1 MTKKTIWGAAIL
13 AVMAGPLYAQDGQ
26 ISPIQFNMNTLFL
39 IICGILVMW
48 MSAGFAM
55 VEAGFVRAKNV
66 VNQCAKNIGLVAIA
80 SICFLVFGYG
90 LMFPGDNW
98 IIPGVLGHSGM
109 VTIGDVADTGADF
122 GAKSH
127 ADGSIVF
134 FQMMFCAAVASIVSG
149 SLAERMKL
157 LPFFLFTILMTGIIY
172 PLQASWVWGG
182 GFLDT
187 QYGFKD
193 LAGSASIHVVG
204 GVAALTGSIALG
216 ARAGRYVD
224 GVKVPM
230 TSFNLPIAT
239 LGALILWMGWF
250 GFNAGSYLSFS
261 SEPDASN
268 VARILLNT
276 NMAAAGGVITA
287 AFVSYLQYY
296 RFDLSFMING
306 GLAGLVAITAEP
318 LFPTPVLAIAIGM
331 VGGLVVFWALQML
344 EALKIDDVVGA
355 IPVHLFAGIWGT
367 IAVVLSNPDATLMG
381 QVIGLA
387 VIIAY
392 VAVSTT
398 FIWTILKVSIG
409 IRVSAENEEVGVDQS
424 ELVTA
429 I

>member
-1 MTKKTIWGAAIL
+1 MKRTFLQAAGL
-13 AVMAGPLYAQDGQ
+13 ALIAGPALAQDAT

-48 MSAGFAM
+48 MAAGFAM
-55 VEAGFVRAKNV
+55 VEAGFVRTQSV

-80 SICFLVFGYG
+80 SVCFLVFGYG
-90 LMFPGDNW
+90 FMFPGNDW

-109 VTIGDVADTGADF
+109 VSIVEVADAGADF
-122 GAKSH
+122 GTKSH

-149 SLAERMKL
+149 SLAERMRL
-157 LPFFLFTILMTGIIY
+157 VSFFIFTLLMTGVIY
-172 PLQASWVWGG
+172 PVQASWVWGG
-182 GFLDT
+182 GFLDA
-187 QYGFKD
+187 QFGFKD
-193 LAGSASIHVVG
+193 LAGSTSIHVVG

-287 AFVSYLQYY
+287 AFISYLQNF

-306 GLAGLVAITAEP
+306 ALGGLVAITAEP
-318 LFPTPVLAIAIGM
+318 LFPSPVMAIVIGM
-331 VGGLVVFWALQML
+331 VGGMVVYWALQLL
-344 EALKIDDVVGA
+344 EYLKIDDVVGA
-355 IPVHLFAGIWGT
+355 IPVHLFAGAWGT
-367 IAVVLSNPDATLMG
+367 LAVVLSNPDATLMG
-381 QVIGLA
+381 QLIGLA

-392 VAVSTT
+392 VTLASGFV
-398 FIWTILKVSIG
+398 WVVLKKTIG
-409 IRVSAENEEVGVDQS
+409 IRVSAANEKAGLDES
-424 ELVTA
+424 ELVVA
-429 I
+429 L

>member
-1 MTKKTIWGAAIL
+1 MTKKAIWQAIVFAL
-13 AVMAGPLYAQDGQ
+13 IAGPAFAQEVE
-26 ISPIQFNMNTLFL
+26 ISPVQFNMNTLFL

-48 MSAGFAM
+48 MSAGFTM
-55 VEAGFVRAKNV
+55 VEAGFVRARNV

-80 SICFLVFGYG
+80 SVCFLIFGYG
-90 LMFPGDNW
+90 FMFPGENW
-98 IIPGVLGHSGM
+98 IIPGILGHSGM
-109 VTIGDVADTGADF
+109 VSIGGVADSSADF
-122 GAKSH
+122 GTKSH
-127 ADGSIVF
+127 ADGSIIF

-149 SLAERMKL
+149 SLAERMRL
-157 LPFFLFTILMTGIIY
+157 LPFFIFTILMTGIIY

-187 QYGFKD
+187 QFGFKD
-193 LAGSASIHVVG
+193 LAGSTAIHVVG
-204 GVAALTGSIALG
+204 GVAALTGSIVLG
-216 ARAGRYVD
+216 ARHGRYVD

-230 TSFNLPIAT
+230 VSFNLPIAT

-287 AFVSYLQYY
+287 ACVSYLQYY

-318 LFPTPVLAIAIGM
+318 LYPTPALAIAIGM
-331 VGGLVVFWALQML
+331 GGGLVVFWALQLL
-344 EALKIDDVVGA
+344 EFLRIDDVVGA

-367 IAVVLSNPDATLMG
+367 LAVVLSNPDATILG
-381 QVIGLA
+381 QVVGLVV
-387 VIIAY
+387 VIVYVTVATSLIWIA
-392 VAVSTT
+392 
-398 FIWTILKVSIG
+398 LKMTIG
-409 IRVSAENEEVGVDQS
+409 IRVSAKSEEMGVDQS
-424 ELVTA
+424 DLVTGM
-429 I
+429 